1 MCLECKGRG
10 YAMHLTEEMI
20 VQDYNRNLI
29 QITKAGSA
37 VFADQIRFVEQLP
50 RFYDFD
56 IKTPYKD
63 LPEGIKKIFL
73 YGSGKKLKFQWE
85 SKTFSGELERVF
97 EGVIPHIERALAES
111 KSAYR
116 RDKIFKN

>member
-1 MCLECKGRG
+1 
-10 YAMHLTEEMI
+10 MHHSEEMI
-20 VQDYNRNLI
+20 VKDYNKNLI

-63 LPEGIKKIFL
+63 LPEEVKQVFIN
-73 YGSGKKLKFQWE
+73 GSEGKKFKFQWE
-85 SKTFSGELERVF
+85 SKTFSGELEREF
-97 EGVIPHIERALAES
+97 EGI
-111 KSAYR
+111 
-116 RDKIFKN
+116 